1 MVSPST
7 LQALP
12 LDDNIVPPLQ
22 SSGHKS
28 SGVSVSVPAKTPP
41 VLKPGEMPDYYRP
54 PNEEDMYVPPGRNY
68 FDREE
73 LNPAEDDIKVGP
85 PIL

>member
-7 LQALP
+7 LQTLP
-12 LDDNIVPPLQ
+12 LDENIVPPSFTGDKD
-22 SSGHKS
+22 SS
-28 SGVSVSVPAKTPP
+28 VLAIMPAKTPSVP
-41 VLKPGEMPDYYRP
+41 KPGEMPDYYRP

-85 PIL
+85 PII

>member
-1 MVSPST
+1 M
-7 LQALP
+7 
-12 LDDNIVPPLQ
+12 
-22 SSGHKS
+22 
-28 SGVSVSVPAKTPP
+28 PAKTPSVP
-41 VLKPGEMPDYYRP
+41 KPGEMPDYYRP

-85 PIL
+85 PII